1 MRFFK
6 TIFKV
11 IKCLVIIFT
20 VLFSLSIVV
29 YFFNLDMKLAAAMIP
44 VMNKIYDRGKDRR
57 LKRAGKAAGKSDGTG
72 TESRGIDGTE
82 SV

>member
-29 YFFNLDMKLAAAMIP
+29 YFFNLDMKLAAAAQP
-44 VMNKIYDRGKDRR
+44 LVNKIYDFR
-57 LKRAGKAAGKSDGTG
+57 KRSPMP
-72 TESRGIDGTE
+72 
-82 SV
+82 